1 MSYDSKKQ
9 EINNV
14 EPVEEEQRHPVETV
28 QPSAGCWRK
37 NVSVSNH
44 FLQFSDL
51 SVCQRALEPPDV
63 HHERL
68 LPVSV
73 AGLLVNLVGIF
84 VFQHGGH
91 GHSHG
96 DGGSPAGDETN
107 PPPS

>member
-1 MSYDSKKQ
+1 MSEGIEVIHTHRSTCTGALSA
-9 EINNV
+9 NT
-14 EPVEEEQRHPVETV
+14 EPV
-28 QPSAGCWRK
+28 
-37 NVSVSNH
+37 N
-44 FLQFSDL
+44 L

-73 AGLLVNLVGIF
+73 AGLIVNLVGIF

-96 DGGSPAGDETN
+96 EEGDLPAM
-107 PPPS
+107 